1 MMKEHKMSQ
10 QSKQELVKR
19 LHPRYLQA
27 SRIEK
32 TKILDEFT
40 AVTGFH
46 RKHAIRALRQGV
58 ASCPRERRGRQ
69 RTYTGAVVNALVA
82 IWRISGCICGKR
94 LQPFLP
100 EMVKTLERHEELK
113 LDTETKMLL
122 LQMSAATIDRR
133 LRPFRIHAGRSMSTT
148 KPGTLLKQSI
158 PVRTFADWEDAQPGF
173 AEIDLVAHCG
183 ESTHGTYLN
192 TLTAVDI
199 VTGWTECLVLPHRSQ
214 QAVSA
219 AVHALQSRLPFP
231 LLGLDCDNDSVF
243 INETLQRHCEQHKVT
258 FTRSRPYRKNDQ
270 AHVEQRN
277 GSVVRRTIG
286 YRRYESPEALALF
299 TAIYDDL
306 RLYTNFFQPTL
317 KLLVKKRQ
325 GSKVYKKHDKAQ
337 TPHQRAMQSPDVD
350 KKVKLKLQ
358 QTYLTLNPAELR
370 RRIDAN
376 LKALWQLPG

>member
-1 MMKEHKMSQ
+1 MSQ
-10 QSKQELVKR
+10 KSKQELVKR
-19 LHPRYLQA
+19 LHPRYLHA
-27 SRIEK
+27 SRAEK
-32 TKILDEFT
+32 TKILDEFV
-40 AVTGFH
+40 AIIGCH
-46 RKHAIRALRQGV
+46 RKHAIRVLHKGAPN
-58 ASCPRERRGRQ
+58 CPRERRGRQ
-69 RTYTGAVVNALVA
+69 RTYTGAVVSALVE
-82 IWRISGCICGKR
+82 IWRICGCICGKR

-100 EMVKTLERHEELK
+100 EMVKTLERHGELK
-113 LDTETKMLL
+113 LDEETKTLL
-122 LQMSAATIDRR
+122 LQISAATIDRR
-133 LRPFRIHAGRSMSTT
+133 LRPFRMQSGRGLSTT

-158 PVRTFADWEDAQPGF
+158 PVRTFADWDDVKPGF
-173 AEIDLVAHCG
+173 TEIDLVAHCG
-183 ESTHGTYLN
+183 QSTHGVYLN

-199 VTGWTECLVLPHRSQ
+199 VTGWTECLVLSHRSQ
-214 QAVSA
+214 QSVSTAVQ
-219 AVHALQSRLPFP
+219 ALQSRLPFP

-243 INETLQRHCEQHKVT
+243 INETLKRYCEQHEIT

-299 TAIYDDL
+299 EAIYADL
-306 RLYTNFFQPTL
+306 HFYTNFFQPSL

-337 TPHQRAMQSPDVD
+337 TPHQRVMQSPDVD
-350 KKVKLKLQ
+350 KKAKLKLQ

-376 LKALWQLPG
+376 LKALWRLPG

>member
-1 MMKEHKMSQ
+1 MSQ

-40 AVTGFH
+40 AVTGCH

-58 ASCPRERRGRQ
+58 PGCPRERRGRQ
-69 RTYTGAVVNALVA
+69 RTYTGAAVNALA
-82 IWRISGCICGKR
+82 EIWRISGCICGKR

-100 EMVKTLERHEELK
+100 EMVKTLERHGELQ
-113 LDTETKMLL
+113 LDPETKTLL

-133 LRPFRIHAGRSMSTT
+133 LRPFRSHAGRGLSTT

-158 PVRTFADWEDAQPGF
+158 PVRTFADWDDVQPGF

-183 ESTHGTYLN
+183 QSTQGTYLN

-219 AVHALQSRLPFP
+219 AVQALQSRLPFS

-243 INETLQRHCEQHKVT
+243 INETLQRHCEQHKIT

-270 AHVEQRN
+270 SHVEQRN

-299 TAIYDDL
+299 EAIYDDL
-306 RLYTNFFQPTL
+306 HLYTNFFQPTL

-337 TPHQRAMQSPDVD
+337 TPHQRAMQSPDVA

-358 QTYLTLNPAELR
+358 QIYLTLNPAELR

>member
-1 MMKEHKMSQ
+1 MSQ

-19 LHPRYLQA
+19 LHPRYLQS

-32 TKILDEFT
+32 TKILDEFV
-40 AVTGFH
+40 AITGCH
-46 RKHAIRALRQGV
+46 RKHAIRVLRKGV
-58 ASCPRERRGRQ
+58 PHCPRERRGRQ
-69 RTYTGAVVNALVA
+69 RIYTGAVISALA
-82 IWRISGCICGKR
+82 EIWHISGCICGKR

-100 EMVKTLERHEELK
+100 EMVKTLERHGELK
-113 LDTETKMLL
+113 LDEETKTLL
-122 LQMSAATIDRR
+122 LQMSAATVDRR
-133 LRPFRIHAGRSMSTT
+133 LRPFRAQAGRGLSTT

-158 PVRTFADWEDAQPGF
+158 PIRTFADWDDVQPGF
-173 AEIDLVAHCG
+173 TEIDLVAHCG
-183 ESTHGTYLN
+183 ESTQGAYLN

-214 QAVSA
+214 QAVA
-219 AVHALQSRLPFP
+219 TAVQTLQSRIPFP

-243 INETLQRHCEQHKVT
+243 INETLQRHCEQHKIT

-277 GSVVRRTIG
+277 GSIVRRTIG

-299 TAIYDDL
+299 EAIYEDL
-306 RLYTNFFQPTL
+306 HFYTNFFQPTL
-317 KLLVKKRQ
+317 KLLFKKRQ

-350 KKVKLKLQ
+350 KKAKLKLQ
-358 QTYLTLNPAELR
+358 QMYLRLNPAELR

-376 LKALWQLPG
+376 LKTLWQLPG

>member
-1 MMKEHKMSQ
+1 MNS
-10 QSKQELVKR
+10 SLSLVV
-19 LHPRYLQA
+19 
-27 SRIEK
+27 I
-32 TKILDEFT
+32 
-40 AVTGFH
+40 
-46 RKHAIRALRQGV
+46 RKHAIRVLHKGAPN
-58 ASCPRERRGRQ
+58 CPRERRGRQ
-69 RTYTGAVVNALVA
+69 RTYTGAVVSALVE
-82 IWRISGCICGKR
+82 IWRICGCICGKR

-100 EMVKTLERHEELK
+100 EMVKTLERHGELK
-113 LDTETKMLL
+113 LDEETKTLL
-122 LQMSAATIDRR
+122 LQISAATIDRR
-133 LRPFRIHAGRSMSTT
+133 LRPFRMQSGRGLSTT

-158 PVRTFADWEDAQPGF
+158 PVRTFADWDDVKPGF
-173 AEIDLVAHCG
+173 TEIDLVAHCG
-183 ESTHGTYLN
+183 QSTHGVYLN

-199 VTGWTECLVLPHRSQ
+199 VTGWTECLVLSHRSQ
-214 QAVSA
+214 QSVSTAVQ
-219 AVHALQSRLPFP
+219 ALQSRLPFP

-243 INETLQRHCEQHKVT
+243 INETLKRYCEQHEIT

-299 TAIYDDL
+299 EAIYADL
-306 RLYTNFFQPTL
+306 HFYTNFFQPSL

-337 TPHQRAMQSPDVD
+337 TPHQRVMQSPDVD
-350 KKVKLKLQ
+350 KKAKLKLQ

-376 LKALWQLPG
+376 LKALWRLPG

>member
-1 MMKEHKMSQ
+1 MSQ

-32 TKILDEFT
+32 TKILDEFV
-40 AVTGFH
+40 AVTGCH
-46 RKHAIRALRQGV
+46 RKHAIRVLRKGV
-58 ASCPRERRGRQ
+58 PSCPRERRGRQ
-69 RTYTGAVVNALVA
+69 RIYTGAVVNTLAE
-82 IWRISGCICGKR
+82 IWRICGCICGKR

-100 EMVKTLERHEELK
+100 EMVRTLERHGELQ
-113 LDTETKMLL
+113 LDKETKTML

-133 LRPFRIHAGRSMSTT
+133 LRPFRTQAGSGLSTT

-158 PVRTFADWEDAQPGF
+158 PVRTFADWEDVKPGF
-173 AEIDLVAHCG
+173 TEIDLVAHCA

-199 VTGWTECLVLPHRSQ
+199 VTGWTECLVLPQRSQ
-214 QAVSA
+214 LAVA
-219 AVHALQSRLPFP
+219 TAVQTLQTRLPFP

-243 INETLQRHCEQHKVT
+243 INETLKRHCEQHKIT

-286 YRRYESPEALALF
+286 YRRYESPEALVLF
-299 TAIYDDL
+299 EAIYADL
-306 RLYTNFFQPTL
+306 HLYTNFFQPTL
-317 KLLVKKRQ
+317 KLLFKKRQ

-350 KKVKLKLQ
+350 KKAKLKLQ
-358 QTYLTLNPAELR
+358 QTYLTRNPAELR

-376 LKALWQLPG
+376 LKALWRLPG

>member
-1 MMKEHKMSQ
+1 MSQ

-19 LHPRYLQA
+19 LHPRYLQS

-32 TKILDEFT
+32 TKILDEFV
-40 AVTGFH
+40 AITGCH
-46 RKHAIRALRQGV
+46 RKHAIRVLRKGV
-58 ASCPRERRGRQ
+58 PSCARGRRGRE
-69 RTYTGAVVNALVA
+69 RIYTGAVISALA
-82 IWRISGCICGKR
+82 EIWHISGNICGKR

-100 EMVKTLERHEELK
+100 EMVKTLERHGELK
-113 LDTETKMLL
+113 LDKETKTLL

-133 LRPFRIHAGRSMSTT
+133 LRPFRAQAGRGLSTT

-158 PVRTFADWEDAQPGF
+158 PIRTFADWDEVKPGF
-173 AEIDLVAHCG
+173 TEIDLVAHCG
-183 ESTHGTYLN
+183 QSTHGTYLN

-199 VTGWTECLVLPHRSQ
+199 ITGWTECLVLPQRSQ
-214 QAVSA
+214 QAVA
-219 AVHALQSRLPFP
+219 TAVQSLQSRLPFP

-243 INETLQRHCEQHKVT
+243 INETLQRHCEQHKIT

-299 TAIYDDL
+299 EAIYADL
-306 RLYTNFFQPTL
+306 HFYTNFFQPTL
-317 KLLVKKRQ
+317 KLLFKKRQ

-337 TPHQRAMQSPDVD
+337 TPHQRVMQSPDVD
-350 KKVKLKLQ
+350 KKAKLKLH